1 MPGLGPSCLPFPP
14 RHYLLCFLNASA
26 SNPSFRQICQGLK
39 SIHDQCIVH
48 LDLKPENI
56 LFESSKSSSL
66 KLIDFGLAAKLDPEV
81 VAKVSVA
88 TAEFAAPEI
97 VNRDAVG
104 YYTGVYE
111 G

>member
-1 MPGLGPSCLPFPP
+1 M
-14 RHYLLCFLNASA
+14 
-26 SNPSFRQICQGLK
+26 
-39 SIHDQCIVH
+39 
-48 LDLKPENI
+48 DLKPENI

>member
-1 MPGLGPSCLPFPP
+1 M
-14 RHYLLCFLNASA
+14 
-26 SNPSFRQICQGLK
+26 
-39 SIHDQCIVH
+39 HDQCIVH

-56 LFESSKSSSL
+56 LFESSKSPNL

-81 VAKVSVA
+81 VAKVSIA

-104 YYTGVYE
+104 YYTGQPIGVGKTDAYSLRISLGNSSMPASE
-111 G
+111 HSKGLR

>member
-1 MPGLGPSCLPFPP
+1 M
-14 RHYLLCFLNASA
+14 
-26 SNPSFRQICQGLK
+26 
-39 SIHDQCIVH
+39 HDQCIVH

-56 LFESSKSSSL
+56 LFESSKSSNL

-81 VAKVSVA
+81 VAKVSIA

-104 YYTGVYE
+104 YYTGETPQLFLRVQQRMFRW
-111 G
+111 